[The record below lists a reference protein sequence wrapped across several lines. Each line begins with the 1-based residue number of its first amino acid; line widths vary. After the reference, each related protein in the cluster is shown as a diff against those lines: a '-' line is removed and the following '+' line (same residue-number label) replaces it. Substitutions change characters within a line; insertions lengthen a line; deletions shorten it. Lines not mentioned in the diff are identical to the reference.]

1 MVGNTVKKLL
11 QALKPQAAVDVSSE
25 GDQSHVVFEARKQR
39 FERLGF
45 TVSACFLLGIIG
57 SASVI
62 KISGAVLGAGQVI
75 QSGENKQVQHSV
87 GGPVGNLLVENG
99 DLVSKGDPLLKL
111 DDAQIKAQQI
121 VLSQRRAELQL
132 AVDRLAA
139 LQKGETI
146 SFQNEKYAQIQTQ
159 YPEAVARQSA
169 LFDAQRERFID
180 AQQQLETRIK
190 GLEKEF
196 KAIRRQIWTSRK
208 QLTFLDESIA
218 EITVLFDEGL
228 VSKSRLTNLE
238 LERISVMSQVDA
250 LNLSKARIENGLTDT
265 RSQLAVMQKE
275 NQEALWLEIEAT
287 NTEFAETQET
297 LIAMQDAFDRLVV
310 TAPAAGRVHE
320 LSIKNVD
327 AVVRPGQVIMQIVP
341 ASAGPAVS
349 ARVRPVDV
357 DQVFQGQEARVRFDA
372 FDSNTTPEIKGK
384 VAKVS
389 PDTSMDEHTGELYY
403 AVTIT
408 LADEELAKVSH
419 LEVIPGLP
427 VSTMLTTSERSILN
441 YVIKPITSRM
451 FLAFRDG

>member
-1 MVGNTVKKLL
+1 MIGKAIKSLWHAVKPKTASESAG
-11 QALKPQAAVDVSSE
+11 QA
-25 GDQSHVVFEARKQR
+25 DQSHLLFEARKKR

-45 TVSACFLLGIIG
+45 TVSTCFLLGIIG

-87 GGPVGNLLVENG
+87 GGPVGKLLVENG
-99 DLVSKGDPLLKL
+99 DLVSQGDPLLTL
-111 DDAQIKAQQI
+111 DDAQIKAQQS
-121 VLSQRRAELQL
+121 VLSQRKAELEL

-139 LQKGETI
+139 LQKGKVI
-146 SFQNEKYAQIQTQ
+146 SFNQEKYAHIQQQ

-180 AQQQLETRIK
+180 AQRQLSARIR
-190 GLEKEF
+190 GLSKEY
-196 KAIRRQIWTSRK
+196 KAIKQQIETSRQ
-208 QLTFLDESIA
+208 QLTFLDESIE
-218 EITVLFDEGL
+218 EIAQLFEEGL
-228 VSKSRLTNLE
+228 VSKSRLTSLK
-238 LERISVMSQVDA
+238 LERISVLSQGDA

-265 RSQLAVMQKE
+265 RSQLAVMRKE
-275 NQEALWLEIEAT
+275 NQEALWLEIEST

-297 LIAMQDAFDRLVV
+297 LVAMQDAFDRLVV

-341 ASAGPAVS
+341 ASASPAVS

-384 VAKVS
+384 VAKIS
-389 PDTSMDEHTGELYY
+389 PDTSMDEYTGELYY
-403 AVTIT
+403 SVTIT
-408 LADEELAKVSH
+408 LTENELAKVSH
-419 LEVIPGLP
+419 LDVIAGLP

>member
-1 MVGNTVKKLL
+1 MIRKAIKSLWHAVKPKT
-11 QALKPQAAVDVSSE
+11 ASE
-25 GDQSHVVFEARKQR
+25 STGQVDQSHLLFEARKKR

-45 TVSACFLLGIIG
+45 TVSTCFLLGIIG

-87 GGPVGNLLVENG
+87 GGPVGKLLVENG
-99 DLVSKGDPLLKL
+99 DLVSQGDPLLIL
-111 DDAQIKAQQI
+111 DDAQIKAQQS
-121 VLSQRRAELQL
+121 VLSQRKAELEL

-139 LQKGETI
+139 LQKGKVI
-146 SFQNEKYAQIQTQ
+146 SFNQEKYAHIQQQ

-180 AQQQLETRIK
+180 AQRQLSARIR
-190 GLEKEF
+190 GLSKEY
-196 KAIRRQIWTSRK
+196 KAIKQQIGTSRQ
-208 QLTFLDESIA
+208 QLTFLDESIE
-218 EITVLFDEGL
+218 EIAQLFEEGL
-228 VSKSRLTNLE
+228 VSKSRLTNLK
-238 LERISVMSQVDA
+238 LERISVLSQVDA

-265 RSQLAVMQKE
+265 RSQLAVMRKE
-275 NQEALWLEIEAT
+275 NQEALWLEIEST
-287 NTEFAETQET
+287 NAEFAETQET
-297 LIAMQDAFDRLVV
+297 LVAMQDAFDRLVV

-341 ASAGPAVS
+341 ASASPAVS

-384 VAKVS
+384 VAKIS
-389 PDTSMDEHTGELYY
+389 PDTSMDEYTGELYY
-403 AVTIT
+403 SVTIT
-408 LADEELAKVSH
+408 LTENELAKVSH
-419 LEVIPGLP
+419 LDVIAGLP